1 MNINYQKILIYIVII
16 ILACLITVFT
26 FDSWQTVVM
35 VAFLLL
41 SISYIFILA
50 IDRLSTNEYVIHET
64 KEGFTSDTKTET
76 NAETSKYEW
85 LSNDDLFDDFYAS
98 VFTKLTQ
105 NENLIQAETAIC
117 MEEFSKTTPK
127 DQLIILDAACGIGIG
142 TASFAKQG
150 AGEVVGIDKS
160 QAMTRYAKGTT
171 LPGTTLNDLQ
181 KQNVEFRTFDL
192 MGAGAAS
199 AAEFTDAC
207 LLYFSVY
214 YFRDLD
220 TLFRNLALWVK
231 PGGNLAI
238 EVVNKYKFEPVLD
251 SSNPWVGF
259 SPQKYSKDRLTK
271 SKVVFDKFDYE
282 AEFDLEDPR
291 AEFRETFRFKDGSVR
306 RQKHTLYMP
315 SMPEII
321 KKAQN
326 NGWIYTSYVD
336 LMPIQFSY
344 GFLLF
349 FKRASE

>member
-259 SPQKYSKDRLTK
+259 SPHKFSKDRFSK
-271 SKVVFDKFDYE
+271 SKVVFD
-282 AEFDLEDPR
+282 
-291 AEFRETFRFKDGSVR
+291 
-306 RQKHTLYMP
+306 
-315 SMPEII
+315 
-321 KKAQN
+321 
-326 NGWIYTSYVD
+326 
-336 LMPIQFSY
+336 
-344 GFLLF
+344 
-349 FKRASE
+349 